1 MTSHSLE
8 EIGGYFGGRD
18 HSTVLHA
25 TRTIG
30 RQRRDDPRLACS
42 LRQLEQSKVKL
53 AGIVITHSTD
63 RSESY
68 YGYGYGYG
76 GSYAGAD

>member
-1 MTSHSLE
+1 MVVRM
-8 EIGGYFGGRD
+8 GR
-18 HSTVLHA
+18 T
-25 TRTIG
+25 T
-30 RQRRDDPRLACS
+30 RRDLEKS

-53 AGIVITHSTD
+53 AGIVITHSVD